1 MKNTKVGK
9 VNRKRIRKKKLGTV
23 YLKKAIKWHG
33 TESKQK
39 SRCGWKSDG
48 ESLQKASFYRAE
60 S

>member
-9 VNRKRIRKKKLGTV
+9 ANRKRIRKKKLGIV

-39 SRCGWKSDG
+39 SRCG
-48 ESLQKASFYRAE
+48 
-60 S
+60 